1 MGNRMW
7 NKGECAMV
15 TLANFNN
22 PTLWIVIL
30 VAVVVL
36 FGGQKIPE
44 LMKGIG
50 QGKRA
55 FEDGLKGTP
64 QDDELR
70 REQER
75 EAEIRRRV
83 EEEMRRGK

>member
-1 MGNRMW
+1 MY
-7 NKGECAMV
+7 
-15 TLANFNN
+15 TLANINN
-22 PTLWIVIL
+22 PMVWVAIL
-30 VAVVVL
+30 VVVVVL

-44 LMKGIG
+44 LMKGLG

-55 FEDGLKGTP
+55 FEEGLRAP

-70 REQER
+70 KEQER

-83 EEEMRRGK
+83 EEEMRKGK

>member
-1 MGNRMW
+1 
-7 NKGECAMV
+7 MV

-22 PTLWIVIL
+22 PTVWIAIL
-30 VAVVVL
+30 VVVVVL

-44 LMKGIG
+44 LMKGLG

-55 FEDGLKGTP
+55 FEDGLKGST
-64 QDDELR
+64 DDELR
-70 REQER
+70 KDQER

-83 EEEMRRGK
+83 EAEMRQGK